1 MTIDLAK
8 LTNLATAL
16 QERSAKP
23 KASGQW
29 YEIKNLTTDSV
40 EVFLY
45 DEIGGWGVTAAD
57 FISELRDLKT
67 SAIEL
72 HINSPGG
79 SVFDGVAIF
88 TALVNHPATVTVV
101 IDAVAASAASFI
113 AMAASPYDATK
124 KTGGVRMAKHA
135 RMMIHDASGMCW
147 GRAKDMREMADLL
160 DSLSDTIAEA
170 YYDRAGGTVAE
181 WRAIME
187 ETDKWYTAKQAVA
200 AGLADHIQ
208 GEDSDPPE
216 SVMNVSTVN
225 VVTVDDAR
233 DAGGDITPL
242 LNSSPIAVHTD
253 PVEPQKHVPPTPA
266 PPPPKGGWNLD
277 ADAFAE
283 LIRKAF

>member
-29 YEIKNLTTDSV
+29 YEIKNLTTDSA

-88 TALVNHPATVTVV
+88 TALVNHPARVEVV

-113 AMAASPYDATK
+113 AMAGEKIT
-124 KTGGVRMAKHA
+124 MAKHA

-200 AGLADHIQ
+200 AGLADAIQ

-216 SVMNVSTVN
+216 ASA
-225 VVTVDDAR
+225 VTWLTGPPPV
-233 DAGGDITPL
+233 
-242 LNSSPIAVHTD
+242 AVHTE
-253 PVEPQKHVPPTPA
+253 PVEPQVVVPPTPP
-266 PPPPKGGWNLD
+266 PPPPKGAWNLD
-277 ADAFAE
+277 ADTFAE
-283 LIRKAF
+283 LIRKAS

>member
-29 YEIKNLTTDSV
+29 YEIKNLTADSV

-57 FISELRDLKT
+57 FVSELRGLKT

-113 AMAASPYDATK
+113 AMAASPHIRDTNV
-124 KTGGVRMAKHA
+124 GGIRMAKHA

-170 YYDRAGGTVAE
+170 YFDRAGGTIAE

-200 AGLADHIQ
+200 AGLADAIQ
-208 GEDSDPPE
+208 GEDADPPE
-216 SVMNVSTVN
+216 ASVTSTP
-225 VVTVDDAR
+225 T
-233 DAGGDITPL
+233 
-242 LNSSPIAVHTD
+242 AVHTD
-253 PVEPQKHVPPTPA
+253 PVEPQVRVPPIPP

-277 ADAFAE
+277 ADVFAE